1 MLETIES
8 KYRRINKTGPSC
20 STLTLT
26 PTDEPQKSQVRVLV
40 SSPKRHFILYIQ
52 SLCQCLRYRLHFY
65 ESIFENLL
73 WGGEYRCGSLM
84 SNGT

>member
-8 KYRRINKTGPSC
+8 KYRRIN
-20 STLTLT
+20 LALT

-52 SLCQCLRYRLHFY
+52 SLCQRLRYRLHFY